1 MASQPIYL
9 TREGYKKIKEEH
21 EYLSNTKRREI
32 SRAIGI
38 ARAHGDLK
46 ENAEYHAAKE
56 EQGHI
61 ERRIAQLSNHLS
73 HVRIIEDEKIP
84 NDKVYI
90 GSIVTLLDVNTDEEI
105 QYTLLSEEEADIAKN
120 RISTTSPIGRGL
132 LGREPGDSV
141 TIRVPSGVREYEIL
155 DISRL

>member
-9 TREGYKKIKEEH
+9 TRKGYKKIKDEH

-32 SRAIGI
+32 SHAIGV

-56 EQGHI
+56 EQAHV

-90 GSIVTLLDVNTDEEI
+90 GSMVTLLDVNTDEEI
-105 QYTLLSEEEADIAKN
+105 QYTLLSEEEADISQN

-132 LGREPGDSV
+132 LGRREGDQT
-141 TIRVPSGVREYEIL
+141 TIRVPSGVKEYEIL
-155 DISRL
+155 EITRL

>member
-21 EYLSNTKRREI
+21 EYLTNTKRREI
-32 SRAIGI
+32 SHAIGI

-56 EQGHI
+56 EQAHI
-61 ERRIAQLSNHLS
+61 ERRIAQLANHLS

-90 GSIVTLLDVNTDEEI
+90 GSVVSLLDVNSDEEI
-105 QYTLLSEEEADIAKN
+105 QYTLLSEEEADISQN

-132 LGREPGDSV
+132 LGREVGDLV

>member
-32 SRAIGI
+32 SKAIGV

-61 ERRIAQLSNHLS
+61 EARIALLSNHLS
-73 HVRIIEDEKIP
+73 HVRIIEDENIP

-90 GSIVTLLDVNTDEEI
+90 GSVVSLLDVDTDEEI
-105 QYTLLSEEEADIAKN
+105 QYTLLSEEEADISQN

-132 LGREPGDSV
+132 LGRGEGDM
-141 TIRVPSGVREYEIL
+141 TKIRIPSGVKEYEIL
-155 DISRL
+155 KISRL